1 MRILLVEDSATL
13 NEALVR
19 SLRQQGWVC
28 DSAADGLTALQ
39 FLASYHY
46 DAVLLDLMLPC
57 LDGWGVLRKL
67 RTAGQA
73 VPVLVI
79 SARDQVADR
88 VQALD
93 NGADDYLV
101 KPFALDELLA
111 RLRALLRRLGEHA
124 SAQWQ
129 CGDIV
134 VDTSQARVLLRGQ
147 PLVLTSHEYKLL
159 SHLMQR
165 KGEVLS
171 RTELAEHLYP
181 DDSERDSNTI
191 EVFIARLRKK
201 LPEGSIET
209 VRGLGYRL
217 VDPSAAV

>member
-73 VPVLVI
+73 VPVLVMI
-79 SARDQVADR
+79 GRESVPQGA
-88 VQALD
+88 
-93 NGADDYLV
+93 ADD
-101 KPFALDELLA
+101 DLL
-111 RLRALLRRLGEHA
+111 LE
-124 SAQWQ
+124 
-129 CGDIV
+129 
-134 VDTSQARVLLRGQ
+134 
-147 PLVLTSHEYKLL
+147 
-159 SHLMQR
+159 
-165 KGEVLS
+165 
-171 RTELAEHLYP
+171 AECL
-181 DDSERDSNTI
+181 
-191 EVFIARLRKK
+191 
-201 LPEGSIET
+201 
-209 VRGLGYRL
+209 
-217 VDPSAAV
+217 SAAAMRV

>member
-13 NEALVR
+13 NEALMR
-19 SLRQQGWVC
+19 SVRQQGWVC

-111 RLRALLRRLGEHA
+111 RLRALLRRPAHQEAAVLQHGELSIDAHA
-124 SAQWQ
+124 RTVRWRGQDVAL
-129 CGDIV
+129 
-134 VDTSQARVLLRGQ
+134 TPKEYALLELLLRRQGA
-147 PLVLTSHEYKLL
+147 T
-159 SHLMQR
+159 
-165 KGEVLS
+165 LS
-171 RTELAEHLYP
+171 RVQIFEHLY
-181 DDSERDSNTI
+181 DSRSDASDKVV
-191 EVFIARLRKK
+191 EVIMSTLRTK
-201 LPEGSIET
+201 LAPL
-209 VRGLGYRL
+209 GLGDLIVTRRGFGYSI
-217 VDPSAAV
+217 P

>member
-19 SLRQQGWVC
+19 SVRQQGWVC

-39 FLASYHY
+39 FLTSYHY

-111 RLRALLRRLGEHA
+111 RLRALLRRPPTKRPPCCSTA
-124 SAQWQ
+124 
-129 CGDIV
+129 
-134 VDTSQARVLLRGQ
+134 
-147 PLVLTSHEYKLL
+147 
-159 SHLMQR
+159 
-165 KGEVLS
+165 
-171 RTELAEHLYP
+171 
-181 DDSERDSNTI
+181 N
-191 EVFIARLRKK
+191 
-201 LPEGSIET
+201 
-209 VRGLGYRL
+209 
-217 VDPSAAV
+217 

>member
-19 SLRQQGWVC
+19 SVRQQGWVC

-111 RLRALLRRLGEHA
+111 RLRALLRRPAHQETAVLQHGELSIDAHA
-124 SAQWQ
+124 RTVRW
-129 CGDIV
+129 
-134 VDTSQARVLLRGQ
+134 RGQ
-147 PLVLTSHEYKLL
+147 DVALTPRNTLCWNCCCAARALPCRAYRFL
-159 SHLMQR
+159 STCTTAAAMRLT
-165 KGEVLS
+165 KWS
-171 RTELAEHLYP
+171 R
-181 DDSERDSNTI
+181 SS
-191 EVFIARLRKK
+191 
-201 LPEGSIET
+201 
-209 VRGLGYRL
+209 
-217 VDPSAAV
+217 

>member
-39 FLASYHY
+39 FLTSYRY

-67 RTAGQA
+67 RAAGQA

-111 RLRALLRRLGEHA
+111 RLRALLRRPAHQEAAVLQHGELSIDAHA
-124 SAQWQ
+124 RTVRWRGQDVAL
-129 CGDIV
+129 
-134 VDTSQARVLLRGQ
+134 TPKEYALLELLLRERGRVHTRNG
-147 PLVLTSHEYKLL
+147 LFERLYAGSSTASDKVI
-159 SHLMQR
+159 
-165 KGEVLS
+165 EVLVS
-171 RTELAEHLYP
+171 TLRAKLARAGVDGL
-181 DDSERDSNTI
+181 
-191 EVFIARLRKK
+191 
-201 LPEGSIET
+201 IET
-209 VRGLGYRL
+209 RRGFGY
-217 VDPSAAV
+217 VVV